1 MCVGVSRGYVCVCV
15 QSPCKI
21 ANLNDSPSGLRG
33 EIYSVTCG
41 VSSIMCAGS
50 LVDLFFWE
58 EQRRFRSSCQ
68 DYGWCCPRFL
78 RAGVSVFPRHPSNLP
93 PVRVHP
99 CGLRLLVIL
108 SSFLQAA
115 FAGVLR
121 CQGSLKRRQGC
132 MCSASAV
139 ESQ

>member
-1 MCVGVSRGYVCVCV
+1 MFNSCVLGSLVGMCVCA

-21 ANLNDSPSGLRG
+21 ANLNDSPSALRG

-41 VSSIMCAGS
+41 VSSIMCVDS

-58 EQRRFRSSCQ
+58 KKRRFRSSCQ
-68 DYGWCCPRFL
+68 DHGWCCPRFL
-78 RAGVSVFPRHPSNLP
+78 RAGVSVFLRHPSNLP

-108 SSFLQAA
+108 SAFQAA
-115 FAGVLR
+115 FASGLR
-121 CQGSLKRRQGC
+121 CQVSLKRRQGC
-132 MCSASAV
+132 M
-139 ESQ
+139 